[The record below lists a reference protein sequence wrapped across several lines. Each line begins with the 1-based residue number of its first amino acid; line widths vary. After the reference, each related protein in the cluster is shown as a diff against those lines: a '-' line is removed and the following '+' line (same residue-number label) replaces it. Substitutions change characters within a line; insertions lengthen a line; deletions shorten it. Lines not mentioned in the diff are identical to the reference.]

1 TTAIFTL
8 RSFEQ
13 VYVITGG
20 GPLNSTN
27 LLVYYI
33 YEQAFSQFDF
43 GYAAAAATL
52 LMALALILVYLQLK
66 VWGEDA

>member
-1 TTAIFTL
+1 M
-8 RSFEQ
+8 
-13 VYVITGG
+13 
-20 GPLNSTN
+20 NSTN

-43 GYAAAAATL
+43 GYAAAAATF